1 MNKVLGFGVGLVM
14 TAATT
19 VLVLLIIR
27 HFKPAA
33 NLAGLEQAQ
42 RAVGPDAFRDVA

>member
-1 MNKVLGFGVGLVM
+1 MNKVLGFAVGLVM

-19 VLVLLIIR
+19 VAVLLLIR
-27 HFKPAA
+27 HFRPAA
-33 NLAGLEQAQ
+33 NLAGLDPAD